1 MTGTVITPP
10 LILRDDTREYTPQLK
25 KIYSEDN

>member
-10 LILRDDTREYTPQLK
+10 LILREKDGTYTETLK
-25 KIYSEDN
+25 KIYNEEN